1 MGADITL
8 THSASERLGRIRKGP
23 SDADSDDIRDE
34 DEEPQDDDGHGD
46 VIGDGDQGTAGH

>member
-8 THSASERLGRIRKGP
+8 THLASERLGRIRKGP

-46 VIGDGDQGTAGH
+46 VIGSGDQGTAGH

>member
-23 SDADSDDIRDE
+23 SDANSDDIRDE

-46 VIGDGDQGTAGH
+46 VTGSDQGTAGH